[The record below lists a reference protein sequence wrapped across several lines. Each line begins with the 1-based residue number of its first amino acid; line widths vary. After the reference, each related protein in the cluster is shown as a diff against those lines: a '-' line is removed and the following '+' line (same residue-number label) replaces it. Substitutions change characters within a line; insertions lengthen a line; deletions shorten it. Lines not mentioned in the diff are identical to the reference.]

1 MQNEDPTASS
11 RKQDHIELAF
21 ASQTPHADERF
32 YYEPLFT
39 GNHTD
44 IHQLACH
51 FAGHQL
57 EAPIWISSMT
67 GGTEK
72 AGHINKNL
80 AALCQEFG
88 LGMGLGSCRSL
99 LTSDEYLD
107 DFRVRP
113 YMGDQPLYANLGIA
127 QVEKLLADGKETII
141 VELVKKLE
149 ANGLIIHINPLQEW
163 FQPEGDRYYE
173 APIVTISRLLE
184 RTKLNLIVKEVGH
197 GMGPASL
204 QALMQL
210 PIDAIE
216 FAAFGGTNFSKLE
229 MLRDKTGEVAQ
240 KQALAYVGHTAVEMV
255 GYVNNILSS
264 QEVLC
269 RNFIISGGIS
279 SYLDG
284 AYLIAEC
291 HGEAIYGQ
299 ASGFLKHAM
308 GTYEAL
314 RLYTRQQIEG
324 LAMSRQILKNKK
336 LATNG

>member
-11 RKQDHIELAF
+11 RKQDHIDLAF

-44 IHQLACH
+44 LHQLACQ
-51 FAGHQL
+51 FAGHRL

-80 AALCQEFG
+80 AAACLEFG

-99 LTSDEYLD
+99 LFSDDYLD
-107 DFRVRP
+107 DFNVRP

-127 QVEKLLADGKETII
+127 QIEKLLADGMQDRM

-149 ANGLIIHINPLQEW
+149 ANGLIVHINPLQEW

-173 APIVTISRLLE
+173 APLHTIMRLIDKTGL
-184 RTKLNLIVKEVGH
+184 RLIVKEVGH

-204 QALMQL
+204 EALMQL

-229 MLRDKTGEVAQ
+229 LLRDKTGTTVQ
-240 KQALAYVGHTAVEMV
+240 KEALAYVGHTAVEMV
-255 GYVNNILSS
+255 GFVNNILSH
-264 QEVLC
+264 QEVKC
-269 RNFIISGGIS
+269 HNFIISGGIR

-291 HGEAIYGQ
+291 KGEAVYGQ

-308 GTYEAL
+308 GSYEEL
-314 RLYTRQQIEG
+314 RLYTRHQIEG

-336 LATNG
+336 ATVNG

>member
-1 MQNEDPTASS
+1 M
-11 RKQDHIELAF
+11 
-21 ASQTPHADERF
+21 
-32 YYEPLFT
+32 
-39 GNHTD
+39 
-44 IHQLACH
+44 
-51 FAGHQL
+51 
-57 EAPIWISSMT
+57 
-67 GGTEK
+67 
-72 AGHINKNL
+72 
-80 AALCQEFG
+80 
-88 LGMGLGSCRSL
+88 
-99 LTSDEYLD
+99 
-107 DFRVRP
+107 
-113 YMGDQPLYANLGIA
+113 
-127 QVEKLLADGKETII
+127 ADGKETII

-216 FAAFGGTNFSKLE
+216 FAAFGEPTFQSWKCCGIKQE
-229 MLRDKTGEVAQ
+229 KWPK

-324 LAMSRQILKNKK
+324 LAMSRQILKIKSLQRMDKTVSGFSK
-336 LATNG
+336 LSKQQKIDWVVAHYCGNDKAVAKVLHQYELDDNQLQKLHDGFSENTIGNF